1 MLSMPASAIPR
12 RRRAP
17 LAALLVLC
25 LLVAALPLALW
36 QVRPAPQAVPALP
49 WAGRPRGGPRRSPL
63 PPPAPYPP
71 PRPAMAPACPW
82 IPTAC
87 PPASTRPSWAP

>member
-49 WAGRPRGGPRRSPL
+49 WAP
-63 PPPAPYPP
+63 
-71 PRPAMAPACPW
+71 
-82 IPTAC
+82 
-87 PPASTRPSWAP
+87 